1 MPKVM
6 KRSTIIAI
14 LIAVLMTGCKSEK
27 KISSYEDIYSERP
40 TVIYLAPINDK
51 AERKVEK
58 YPTDIAYNNEINT
71 AKAYLYQTLS
81 APLLNNG
88 YYVIGPVASEQIA
101 QDKNL
106 TPKQLRN
113 GDLKAFNSE
122 YGIDAVLIVTLHK
135 WKDENG
141 KKTAFLE
148 YQMRST
154 KTNVDLMHT
163 WVMAVKQVSTNLKG
177 DPITLSNDTRFAKRF
192 GMDNGTAQRCFL
204 VEKVNDYVLRNLPTS
219 SLRRQFEKDQY
230 QNANPTYI
238 KYVWIDGGADV
249 KNCPAEEYETN
260 AFL

>member
-14 LIAVLMTGCKSEK
+14 LIAVLMAGCKSEK

-88 YYVIGPVASEQIA
+88 YYVIGPVASEQVA

-148 YQMRST
+148 YQLRST